1 MVELNKIYENIL
13 LEKTIS
19 ITDNYWDNWFDEFY
33 EEWLKDNSDSLTNF
47 FETPQNF
54 YYWKES
60 LRDYL
65 DESEK
70 NYEEFYEWSDVD
82 DDTDIEDILDTID
95 EEQMAEFYQNS
106 LPFEQFIEKT
116 YLKKQFEEDGIYDI
130 YYYGRLEHF
139 RNMVRE
145 QNGVISIYREMT
157 VPANYEE
164 HLLKQ
169 AKHIGIYWTWNSK
182 GAEAYWGLS
191 KHPNKALLKSSVKEY
206 YIDWKTTLLTNCNLN
221 LADEEEIRLIK
232 GTPLKIE
239 KIMMHKNYYTADKM
253 EYKEL
258 DISKLKN
265 KEFYA

>member
-1 MVELNKIYENIL
+1 MELNKIYENIL
-13 LEKTIS
+13 FEKTIS

-33 EEWLKDNSDSLTNF
+33 EEWLKDNSDSLSNF

-70 NYEEFYEWSDVD
+70 NYEEFYEWLELNYEDLNAD
-82 DDTDIEDILDTID
+82 DIDSIEDEPI
-95 EEQMAEFYQNS
+95 AEFQMYS

-116 YLKKQFEEDGIYDI
+116 YLKKQFESDGIYDI
-130 YYYGRLEHF
+130 NYYSVLGMF
-139 RNMVRE
+139 NQMVRA

-169 AKHIGIYWTWNSK
+169 AKHIGIYWTWNSE
-182 GAEAYWGLS
+182 GAEAYWGKS
-191 KHPNKALLKSSVKEY
+191 EHTHTAIIKSSVKEY
-206 YIDWKTTLLTNCNLN
+206 YIDWKTTLLANCNLS
-221 LADEEEIRLIK
+221 LSEEEEIRLIK

-239 KIMMHKNYYTADKM
+239 NVIMRGKHGGDKLI
-253 EYKEL
+253 KEL

>member
-1 MVELNKIYENIL
+1 MELNKIYENIL
-13 LEKTIS
+13 FEKTIS

-33 EEWLKDNSDSLTNF
+33 EEWLKDNSDSLSNF

-54 YYWKES
+54 YYWEES
-60 LRDYL
+60 FREYINQ
-65 DESEK
+65 SEE
-70 NYEEFYEWSDVD
+70 NYKDFVDWSDVD
-82 DDTDIEDILDTID
+82 DDMNIEDILDTID
-95 EEQMAEFYQNS
+95 EEQIAEFYQNS

-130 YYYGRLEHF
+130 NYYSVLGMF
-139 RNMVRE
+139 NQMVRE

-169 AKHIGIYWTWNSK
+169 AKHIGIYWTWNSE
-182 GAEAYWGLS
+182 GAEAYWGKQEH
-191 KHPNKALLKSSVKEY
+191 KHKVLLKSSVKEY
-206 YIDWKTTLLTNCNLN
+206 YIDWKTTLLANCNLS
-221 LADEEEIRLIK
+221 LSEEEEIRLIK

-239 KIMMHKNYYTADKM
+239 RIIMHKDDYS